1 MARVEVFRWAEALV
15 DAAADRS
22 GEAVSALEKI
32 GEALGAE
39 GRLISGEGDSERL
52 NATLGR
58 AFEIAGR
65 HEPVDVAGL
74 ETGAVGT
81 AVGARASVGVPPH
94 ECARRVAVMLARKG
108 KLSSVAAI
116 IAAAR
121 GILDERAGLVRVRV
135 ESVERLS
142 EEMRNSLYAALKRKM
157 ATDSRVASTIE
168 LEERIDPTLLG
179 GIRLGIGWERI
190 DGTLRRRLEGLSS
203 ALGAE
208 KRGGGTW

>member
-15 DAAADRS
+15 DAAADRA
-22 GEAVSALEKI
+22 GEAVSALEEI
-32 GEALGAE
+32 AEALGDD
-39 GRLISGEGDSERL
+39 GRRISGEVDAERL

-58 AFEIAGR
+58 AFETAGPK
-65 HEPVDVAGL
+65 EPAIDGKPGLDGMPPVA
-74 ETGAVGT
+74 
-81 AVGARASVGVPPH
+81 VPPR

-108 KLSSVAAI
+108 KLSSVASI
-116 IAAAR
+116 VAAAR

-135 ESVERLS
+135 ETVERLS
-142 EEMRNSLYAALKRKM
+142 EEMRKNLYAALKRKM

-168 LEERIDPTLLG
+168 LEERIDPPLLG
-179 GIRLGIGWERI
+179 GIRVGIGWERI

-203 ALGAE
+203 ALGAA